1 VDGANPGASHFL
13 LSVFEPQVSKP
24 LRSAE
29 FWSRQSTFLK
39 DEKQSAVDF
48 EIVRA
53 IQKAC

>member
-13 LSVFEPQVSKP
+13 LSVFEPMVSKP